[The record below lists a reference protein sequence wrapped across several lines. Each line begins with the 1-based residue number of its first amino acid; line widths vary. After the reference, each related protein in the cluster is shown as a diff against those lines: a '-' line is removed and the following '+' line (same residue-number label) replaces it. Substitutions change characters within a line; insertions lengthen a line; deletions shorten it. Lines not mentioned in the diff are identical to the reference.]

1 MNIFKIF
8 SKKKSKI
15 ENLFDSVHK
24 TYFPGGDEQI
34 TKQAEEI
41 VKLSNN
47 KFSLTQAKS
56 LLLKSTMIL
65 VINKGGFYDYIKRKI
80 GEELNEKEVKSIA
93 GFIMFNSSNEGADK
107 LIDSGFGADDIGYDA
122 DEIPVGYGEFGRCL
136 TNPIPVRGITANEI
150 YLEKLRTKEGQK
162 IKWERLGSQ
171 ESKIKGIKG
180 VIDIYKIFTKDN
192 KDLGKFYIFP
202 YNRKTSNKAPKDF
215 KIGA

>member
-8 SKKKSKI
+8 SKKKTKV
-15 ENLFDSVHK
+15 ENLFDSVYK

-34 TKQAEEI
+34 KKQAEDI

-47 KFSLTQAKS
+47 KFNLSQAKS

-65 VINKGGFYDYIKRKI
+65 ATNKGGVYDYIKRKL
-80 GEELNEKEVKSIA
+80 GEKLNDKEIKSIA
-93 GFIMFNSSNEGADK
+93 GFIIFNSSSGETDK
-107 LIDSGFGADDIGYDA
+107 LIDSGFGSDDIGYDD
-122 DEIPVGYGEFGRCL
+122 DEIPIGYGEFGRCL

-150 YLEKLRTKEGQK
+150 YLGKLRTKNGQK

-171 ESKIKGIKG
+171 ESKVEGIKG

-215 KIGA
+215 KIGV